1 MQVVVKAKYYIH
13 TYGLGSITWEKRLQ
27 YVWWTINQGQAEYYV
42 HSSSSTTEEPRER
55 RIMIKRAKK
64 RTTGWIRLPKRRSTA
79 KYKYKP
85 KAVQSRSLCTNKADK
100 WVNWRTATFSSP
112 LASFYF
118 FSLSPI
124 YASLVGQQPKTKN
137 LSCNNFISRG
147 LGMMDSIFRVN
158 YVMYQGQRLC

>member
-27 YVWWTINQGQAEYYV
+27 YVWWTINQGQAEHYV
-42 HSSSSTTEEPRER
+42 IINHR
-55 RIMIKRAKK
+55 RAKK
-64 RTTGWIRLPKRRSTA
+64 HDKTSKVEKRTTDFQREEALQNININRRLC
-79 KYKYKP
+79 KY
-85 KAVQSRSLCTNKADK
+85 VVTWFLLNSRSLSALALVLQNKADK

-112 LASFYF
+112 LASFSF

-137 LSCNNFISRG
+137 LSLSVGAWAWWIAF
-147 LGMMDSIFRVN
+147 LGWIM
-158 YVMYQGQRLC
+158 